1 MISTN
6 PFYVYVLY
14 SIRFIFLLYLTFY
27 SILDSIHKKS
37 ASLTVSFIKV
47 ASWLAKSD
55 LEPWKRKK
63 SAEKNKRDLIVNGRC
78 LFLKIFWSS
87 LSGENISPETN
98 L

>member
-1 MISTN
+1 MYFTLLD
-6 PFYVYVLY
+6 LY
-14 SIRFIFLLYLTFY
+14 SYCIPFY
-27 SILDSIHKKS
+27 SIPDSIHKKS

>member
-1 MISTN
+1 MYFTLLD
-6 PFYVYVLY
+6 LY
-14 SIRFIFLLYLTFY
+14 SYCIPFY
-27 SILDSIHKKS
+27 SILDSIHKKR